1 MDSSS
6 FMGPDVPGKPRTAQL
21 LVISTLFLLFSVLI
35 GAVITV
41 HPLYLELFLESP
53 ELVGLVAA
61 LSSLSGMLFSIPT
74 GILADRFSR
83 KRLLTASFLLLA
95 AVLLAFFLN
104 TSLYALIVLQLLFG
118 MAMAPAWVISEAVVK
133 EISPSN
139 QRGEF
144 RSVYGTF
151 ANAGLFI
158 GPVIGGLLADRFTLR
173 TPYIFA
179 VVLLLASLTLIIKLT
194 DNARQSK
201 RVADRSVSHHED
213 LRALLKEFSQQRELI
228 VLELCTVALF
238 FWYSARWVF
247 GPLFLERL
255 GYSPFVIGLW
265 IAVSASP
272 YLFFQIP
279 LGRLA
284 DRSGKTR
291 LICLGFVVAAIFIIP
306 LGFLHSL
313 PSLFVTIFVISLG
326 TTLVEPL
333 IEARVTDIV
342 PRERYGA
349 YAGIFEFAKTFGVML
364 GPVCSALFVFL
375 FGITYSFIPAVLFF
389 VLTFALFLRTRK
401 TLCRGV
407 PF

>member
-6 FMGPDVPGKPRTAQL
+6 FIGPDLPGKPRTAQL
-21 LVISTLFLLFSVLI
+21 LVISTLFLLFSVVI

-41 HPLYLELFLESP
+41 HPLYLEQFLEAP

-61 LSSLSGMLFSIPT
+61 FSSLSGMLFSLPT

-133 EISPSN
+133 EISPSG

-144 RSVYGTF
+144 RSIFGTF

-158 GPVIGGLLADRFTLR
+158 GPVIGGVLADRFTLR

-194 DNARQSK
+194 DNARQST

-255 GYSPFVIGLW
+255 GYSPFIIGLW

-284 DRSGKTR
+284 DKSGKRR
-291 LICLGFVVAAIFIIP
+291 LICLGFVVATVFIIP

-313 PSLFVTIFVISLG
+313 TSLFVTIFVISLG
-326 TTLVEPL
+326 TTVVEPL
-333 IEARVTDIV
+333 IEARVTDLV

-375 FGITYSFIPAVLFF
+375 FGIAYSFIPAVLFF
-389 VLTFALFLRTRK
+389 VLALILFLRTRQS
-401 TLCRGV
+401 LCSGV
-407 PF
+407 PL

>member
-6 FMGPDVPGKPRTAQL
+6 FMGPDLPSKPRTAQL
-21 LVISTLFLLFSVLI
+21 LVISTLFLLFSVVI

-41 HPLYLELFLESP
+41 HPLYLEQFLEAP

-61 LSSLSGMLFSIPT
+61 LSSLSGMLFSLPT

-83 KRLLTASFLLLA
+83 KRLLTASFLLLG

-133 EISPSN
+133 EISPRG

-144 RSVYGTF
+144 RSIFGTF

-158 GPVIGGLLADRFTLR
+158 GPVIGGVLADRFTLR

-194 DNARQSK
+194 DNARQST

-247 GPLFLERL
+247 GPLFLEAL

-284 DRSGKTR
+284 DKSGKTR
-291 LICLGFVVAAIFIIP
+291 LICLGFVVAAVFIIP

-313 PSLFVTIFVISLG
+313 TSLFVTIFVISLG
-326 TTLVEPL
+326 TTVVEPL
-333 IEARVTDIV
+333 IEARVTDLV

-375 FGITYSFIPAVLFF
+375 FGIAYSFIPAVLFF
-389 VLTFALFLRTRK
+389 VLALILFLRSRQS
-401 TLCRGV
+401 LCSGV
-407 PF
+407 PL

>member
-6 FMGPDVPGKPRTAQL
+6 FMRPDLPGKPRTAQL
-21 LVISTLFLLFSVLI
+21 LVISMLFLLFSVVI

-61 LSSLSGMLFSIPT
+61 LSSLSGMLFSLPT

-179 VVLLLASLTLIIKLT
+179 VVLLLASLTFIYKLT
-194 DNARQSK
+194 DNVRQRT

-228 VLELCTVALF
+228 VLEVCTAALF

-255 GYSPFVIGLW
+255 GYSPFIIGLW

-313 PSLFVTIFVISLG
+313 SSLMVTIFVISLG
-326 TTLVEPL
+326 TTVVEPL

-375 FGITYSFIPAVLFF
+375 FGIAYSFIPAVLFF
-389 VLTFALFLRTRK
+389 ILALALFLRTRQS
-401 TLCRGV
+401 LCSGV
-407 PF
+407 PL